1 MGLSLT
7 DVCSL
12 VTKGYKVDDLKKLG
26 ELLKGKDDKDASNII
41 ELSKKLSFNELNSAL
56 SLLGAATG
64 EADAATGSNDNQSSS
79 SASDDKGKSTDTGK
93 DNPDQNDSS
102 GKDDI
107 DYKALYEQEKTL
119 RESLQK
125 SARERDVSGAADQKT
140 DEELMLEIAT
150 DILN

>member
-12 VTKGYKVDDLKKLG
+12 VTKGYKVDDLKNLG

-41 ELSKKLSFNELNSAL
+41 ELSKKLSFSELNSAL
-56 SLLGAATG
+56 SLLGAAAG
-64 EADAATGSNDNQSSS
+64 EVDAANDNNDNKGST
-79 SASDDKGKSTDTGK
+79 SASDDKGKSKDTDK
-93 DNPDQNDSS
+93 DNPDQNNSKS
-102 GKDDI
+102 KDDI
-107 DYKALYEQEKTL
+107 DYKALYEKEKTL

-125 SARERDVSGAADQKT
+125 SARERDVSGSADQKT
-140 DEELMLEIAT
+140 DDELLLEITT

>member
-12 VTKGYKVDDLKKLG
+12 VTKGYKVDDLKNLG

-41 ELSKKLSFNELNSAL
+41 ELSKKLSFSELNSAL
-56 SLLGAATG
+56 SLLGAAAG
-64 EADAATGSNDNQSSS
+64 EAGAADDNNDNKSSTS
-79 SASDDKGKSTDTGK
+79 ESDDKDKSKNSDK
-93 DNPDQNDSS
+93 NNPDQNDSKS
-102 GKDDI
+102 KDDI
-107 DYKALYEQEKTL
+107 DYKALYEQEKAL

-125 SARERDVSGAADQKT
+125 SARERDVSGAAENKT